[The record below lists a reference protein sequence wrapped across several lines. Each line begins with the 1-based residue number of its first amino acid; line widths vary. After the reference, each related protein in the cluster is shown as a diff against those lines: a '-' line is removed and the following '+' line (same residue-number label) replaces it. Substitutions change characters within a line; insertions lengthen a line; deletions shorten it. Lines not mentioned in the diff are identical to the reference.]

1 MYDLVIIG
9 AGPGG
14 LAAGLYAGRSRLN
27 TLILEKDAIG
37 GQIAISDEIEN
48 YPGGK
53 AGEPESGKEL
63 TDRMKAQVERF
74 NVPIK
79 KATVVKVDLE
89 GKVKKLELANGETI
103 EAKAVIVATGAN
115 PRKLNVPGEKEYTT
129 KGVSYCATCDGDF
142 FTDLEVFVV
151 GARNSAVEEAM
162 YLTKFAR
169 KVTILCRREKLRCD
183 AIVEERAEKI
193 DNLDVMYHTSIK
205 EIRGHEVV
213 DQLLLVNNE
222 TGEEWVY
229 DADEDDGIL
238 GVFVFVG
245 YNPNNELFKDQLELD
260 ESGYIIT
267 DEKMKTNIEG
277 VYAIGDIRNT
287 VLRQVITAASDG
299 AIAACIAE
307 KELKDLDY

>member
-14 LAAGLYAGRSRLN
+14 LSAGLYAGRSRLN
-27 TLILEKDAIG
+27 TLIIEKDSVG

-53 AGEPESGKEL
+53 AGEPESGKAL
-63 TDRMKAQVERF
+63 TDRMKEQVERF

-79 KATVVKVDLE
+79 KANVSKVDLK
-89 GKVKKLELANGETI
+89 GDVKKLELSDGETI
-103 EAKAVIVATGAN
+103 ESKAVIIATGAN
-115 PRKLNVPGEKEYTT
+115 PRKLNVPGEKEFTT

-169 KVTILCRREKLRCD
+169 KVTVLCRREKLRCD
-183 AIVEERAEKI
+183 AIVEERAR
-193 DNLDVMYHTSIK
+193 DNDKLEIMYHTSIK
-205 EIRGHEVV
+205 EIRGSGVV

-229 DADEDDGIL
+229 DADEDDGLL
-238 GVFVFVG
+238 GVFVFIG
-245 YNPNNELFKDQLELD
+245 YDPNNELIKDQVELD

-267 DEKMKTNIEG
+267 DEKMRTNLKN

-287 VLRQVITAASDG
+287 VLRQVITAAADG
-299 AIAACIAE
+299 SIAAVTVE
-307 KELKDLDY
+307 KELKELDY

>member
-14 LAAGLYAGRSRLN
+14 LAAALYAGRSKLN
-27 TLILEKDAIG
+27 CVILEKDAIG
-37 GQIAISDEIEN
+37 GQIAISDEVEN

-63 TDRMKAQVERF
+63 TTRMKEQVERF

-79 KATVVKVDLE
+79 KANVIKASLKDEQKVLT
-89 GKVKKLELANGETI
+89 LADGSEI
-103 EAKAVIVATGAN
+103 KSKSVIIATGAN
-115 PRKLNVPGEKEYTT
+115 PRKLNVKGEKEFTS

-142 FTDLEVFVV
+142 FEDFEVFVV
-151 GARNSAVEEAM
+151 GARNSAVEEAI

-183 AIVEERAEKI
+183 AIVEERAMANDKI
-193 DNLDVMYHTSIK
+193 EVMYNTSIK
-205 EIRGHEVV
+205 EIRGDAVV
-213 DQLLLVNNE
+213 DELLLVNNE
-222 TGEEWVY
+222 TKEQWVY
-229 DADEDDGIL
+229 KADPEDGL
-238 GVFVFVG
+238 FGVFVFVG
-245 YNPNNELFKDQLELD
+245 YNPNNELFKEEVELD
-260 ESGYIIT
+260 EAGYIKT
-267 DEKMKTNIEG
+267 DAKMRTNLKN
-277 VYAIGDIRNT
+277 VYAIGDIRDT

-299 AIAACIAE
+299 AIAAVTCE

>member
-27 TLILEKDAIG
+27 TLIIEKDAVG

-63 TDRMKAQVERF
+63 TDRMKEQVERF

-79 KATVVKVDLE
+79 KANVLKVDLK
-89 GKVKKLELANGETI
+89 GDVKKLELSDGETI

-115 PRKLNVPGEKEYTT
+115 PRKLNVPGEKEFTT

-151 GARNSAVEEAM
+151 GARNSAIEEAM

-169 KVTILCRREKLRCD
+169 KVTVLCRREKLRCD
-183 AIVEERAEKI
+183 AIVEERAKANDKLEI
-193 DNLDVMYHTSIK
+193 MYHTSIK
-205 EIRGHEVV
+205 EIRGSGVV

-229 DADEDDGIL
+229 DADEDDGLL

-245 YNPNNELFKDQLELD
+245 YNPNNELVKDQLELD

-267 DEKMKTNIEG
+267 DEYMRTNLKN

-287 VLRQVITAASDG
+287 VLRQVITAAADG
-299 AIAACIAE
+299 SIAAVTVE
-307 KELKDLDY
+307 KELKELDY

>member
-1 MYDLVIIG
+1 M
-9 AGPGG
+9 
-14 LAAGLYAGRSRLN
+14 
-27 TLILEKDAIG
+27 
-37 GQIAISDEIEN
+37 
-48 YPGGK
+48 
-53 AGEPESGKEL
+53 KE
-63 TDRMKAQVERF
+63 QVERF

-79 KATVVKVDLE
+79 KANVLKVDLK
-89 GKVKKLELANGETI
+89 GDVKKLELSDGETI

-115 PRKLNVPGEKEYTT
+115 PRKLNVPGEKEFTT

-169 KVTILCRREKLRCD
+169 KVTVLCRREKLRCD
-183 AIVEERAEKI
+183 AIVEERAKANDKLEI
-193 DNLDVMYHTSIK
+193 MYHTSIK
-205 EIRGHEVV
+205 EIRGSGVV

-229 DADEDDGIL
+229 DADEDDGLL

-245 YNPNNELFKDQLELD
+245 YNPNNELVKDQLELD

-267 DEKMKTNIEG
+267 DEYMRTNLKN

-287 VLRQVITAASDG
+287 VLRQVITAAADG
-299 AIAACIAE
+299 SIAAVTVE
-307 KELKDLDY
+307 KELKELDY

>member
-27 TLILEKDAIG
+27 TLIIEKDAVG

-63 TDRMKAQVERF
+63 TDRMKEQVERF

-79 KATVVKVDLE
+79 KANVLKVDLK
-89 GKVKKLELANGETI
+89 GDVKKLELSDGETI

-115 PRKLNVPGEKEYTT
+115 PRKLNVPGEKEFTT

-169 KVTILCRREKLRCD
+169 KVTVLCRREKLRCD
-183 AIVEERAEKI
+183 AIVEERAKANDKLEI
-193 DNLDVMYHTSIK
+193 MYHTSIK
-205 EIRGHEVV
+205 EIRGSGVV

-229 DADEDDGIL
+229 DADEDDGLL

-245 YNPNNELFKDQLELD
+245 YNPNNELVKDQLELD

-267 DEKMKTNIEG
+267 DEYMRTNLKN

-287 VLRQVITAASDG
+287 VLRQVITAAADG
-299 AIAACIAE
+299 SIAAVTVE
-307 KELKDLDY
+307 KELKELDY